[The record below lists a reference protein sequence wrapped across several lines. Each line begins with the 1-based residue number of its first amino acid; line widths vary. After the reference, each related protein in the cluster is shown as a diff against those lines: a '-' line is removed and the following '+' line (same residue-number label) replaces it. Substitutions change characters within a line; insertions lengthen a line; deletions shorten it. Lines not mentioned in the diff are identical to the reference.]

1 MDQGPLYL
9 SVKLAIVST
18 AWLLCLAVP
27 VSYCMVYQRFRGFF
41 LVESIIGLP
50 LVLPPTVLGFF
61 LLTAMGPA
69 SIFGR
74 GWENIFGSP
83 LVFTF
88 YGIVVAAI
96 IQSLPFAV
104 QPIKTAFEKID
115 RQLVET
121 SYVLG
126 VSRFETF
133 FRVILPNAR
142 SGLIAAAILSFAHI
156 MGEFGVILMVGGA
169 IPGETKVASIAIYEY
184 VETMQYREG
193 LLLSLTLLAI
203 SYGVLLVF
211 NYLNRAD

>member
-9 SVKLAIVST
+9 SVKLAIVAT
-18 AWLLCLAVP
+18 AWLLCLAIP

-41 LVESIIGLP
+41 LVESIVGLP

-69 SIFGR
+69 SVIGR
-74 GWENIFGSP
+74 GWESLFGGP

-96 IQSLPFAV
+96 MQSLPFAV

-115 RQLVET
+115 YQLVET

-126 VSRFETF
+126 ASHFETF
-133 FRVILPNAR
+133 YRVILPNAR
-142 SGLIAAAILSFAHI
+142 GGLVAAAILSFAHI
-156 MGEFGVILMVGGA
+156 MGECGRCDSRRDQGRLHCHLRVCRNHA
-169 IPGETKVASIAIYEY
+169 IPRRVAA
-184 VETMQYREG
+184 VTDPAQYQLRCAPAVQLPQQGG
-193 LLLSLTLLAI
+193 LI
-203 SYGVLLVF
+203 
-211 NYLNRAD
+211 

>member
-9 SVKLAIVST
+9 SVKLAVIAT

-27 VSYCMVYQRFRGFF
+27 VSYCMVYRRFRGFF
-41 LVESIIGLP
+41 LVESIVGLP

-69 SIFGR
+69 SVIGR
-74 GWENIFGSP
+74 GWESLFGGP

-88 YGIVVAAI
+88 YGITVAAI

-115 RQLVET
+115 HQLVET
-121 SYVLG
+121 AYVLG
-126 VSRFETF
+126 ASRFETF

-142 SGLIAAAILSFAHI
+142 GGLVAATILSFAHI

-169 IPGETKVASIAIYEY
+169 IPGQTKVASIAIYEY

-193 LLLSLTLLAI
+193 LLLSLTLLGI
-203 SYGVLLVF
+203 SYVVLLLF

>member
-1 MDQGPLYL
+1 MDREPLVL
-9 SVKLAIVST
+9 SVKLAIVAT
-18 AWLLCLAVP
+18 AWLLCMAVP
-27 VSYCMVYQRFRGFF
+27 VSYCLVFHRFRGFF

-69 SIFGR
+69 SLFGR
-74 GWENIFGSP
+74 GWEDIFGSP

-88 YGIVVAAI
+88 YGIVTAAV
-96 IQSLPFAV
+96 IQSFPFAV

-115 RQLVET
+115 CRLVET
-121 SYVLG
+121 AYVLG
-126 VSRFETF
+126 ASRFKTF

-142 SGLIAAAILSFAHI
+142 NGLIAATVLSFAHI

-169 IPGETKVASIAIYEY
+169 IPGRTKVASIAIYEY

-203 SYGVLLVF
+203 SYAVLLLF
-211 NYLNRAD
+211 NYLNRAA

>member
-9 SVKLAIVST
+9 SVKLAIVAT
-18 AWLLCLAVP
+18 AWLLCLAIP

-41 LVESIIGLP
+41 LVESIVGLP

-69 SIFGR
+69 SVIGR
-74 GWENIFGSP
+74 GWESLFGGP

-96 IQSLPFAV
+96 MQSLPFAV

-115 RQLVET
+115 YQLVET

-126 VSRFETF
+126 ASRFETF
-133 FRVILPNAR
+133 YRVILPNAR
-142 SGLIAAAILSFAHI
+142 GGLVAAAILSFAHI

-193 LLLSLTLLAI
+193 LLLSLTLLGI
-203 SYGVLLVF
+203 SYVVLLLF

>member
-27 VSYCMVYQRFRGFF
+27 VSYCMVYRRFRGFF
-41 LVESIIGLP
+41 LVESIVGLP

-69 SIFGR
+69 SVIGR
-74 GWENIFGSP
+74 GWESLFGGP

-88 YGIVVAAI
+88 YGITVAAI

-115 RQLVET
+115 PQLVET
-121 SYVLG
+121 AYVLG
-126 VSRFETF
+126 ASRFETF

-142 SGLIAAAILSFAHI
+142 GGLVAATILSFAHI

-169 IPGETKVASIAIYEY
+169 IPGQTKVASIAIYEY

-193 LLLSLTLLAI
+193 LLLSLTLLGI
-203 SYGVLLVF
+203 SYVVLLLF